1 MKDPGEGYSVTN
13 DGLEWS
19 ELKYSED
26 RSKEA
31 DVRVA
36 ELIVGLANTL
46 PNEVDIQMTFDTPS
60 MNASKKMPVLDL
72 QIWCQNNQVRFCF
85 YEKPMASNF
94 VIHRWSALSWTTKK
108 SSLAGEVA
116 RRYLNNSPELVT
128 EQYMEPLLDKFRHK
142 MLVSGYSCREREIII
157 KEGTARYH
165 NILKLAAK
173 GERPIYR
180 PSSWHKEERAIQK
193 KVKGKSWFGKND
205 TVVFVQSTP
214 GEVLK
219 KGIEKIIAAKGFD
232 VKVVEQGGR
241 SIKSI
246 LQRSDIDPC
255 LSCGAVDCPVCETKA
270 GGNCQV
276 EGVVYKIWCKKCE
289 ENGVKTVMYGETG
302 KTARIRCG
310 QHKAALESDR
320 SSNLREHIFIHHP
333 GEEDDVEFGYRVV
346 RKYPGDPLSR
356 QLKEA
361 ALIVNHPG
369 ISMNDKKEWVRPAHI
384 GVRGEAI

>member
-1 MKDPGEGYSVTN
+1 MKDPGEGYFVTN

-72 QIWCQNNQVRFCF
+72 QIWFCF

-94 VIHRWSALSWTTKK
+94 VIHRLFALSWTTKK

-142 MLVSGYSCREREIII
+142 MLVSGYSCRERGIII
-157 KEGTARYH
+157 KEGTAQYH
-165 NILKLAAK
+165 NIILAEK

-180 PSSWHKEERAIQK
+180 PSSWHKEEKAIQK
-193 KVKGKSWFGKND
+193 KVKGKSWFGKKD
-205 TVVFVQSTP
+205 TVVFLKSTP
-214 GEVLK
+214 GEVPLADP
-219 KGIEKIIAAKGFD
+219 GGGAKGPWPPP
-232 VKVVEQGGR
+232 
-241 SIKSI
+241 I
-246 LQRSDIDPC
+246 
-255 LSCGAVDCPVCETKA
+255 
-270 GGNCQV
+270 
-276 EGVVYKIWCKKCE
+276 
-289 ENGVKTVMYGETG
+289 
-302 KTARIRCG
+302 G
-310 QHKAALESDR
+310 QHYKGFWAT
-320 SSNLREHIFIHHP
+320 
-333 GEEDDVEFGYRVV
+333 
-346 RKYPGDPLSR
+346 
-356 QLKEA
+356 
-361 ALIVNHPG
+361 
-369 ISMNDKKEWVRPAHI
+369 
-384 GVRGEAI
+384 